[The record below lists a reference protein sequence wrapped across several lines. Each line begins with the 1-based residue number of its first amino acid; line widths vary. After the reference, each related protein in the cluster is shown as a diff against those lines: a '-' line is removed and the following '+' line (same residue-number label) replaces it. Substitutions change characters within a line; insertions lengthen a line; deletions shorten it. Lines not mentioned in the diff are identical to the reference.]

1 MLWTELGWLPIKRPE
16 LKQMPSPN
24 KRTIWGETFLIGAK
38 VQISA
43 QLKLGANLK
52 KKWKEGFLWS
62 VLNKILEVIMWFLWK
77 MYLPDTFFKKG
88 PAGLINSLTPGVH

>member
-16 LKQMPSPN
+16 LKQMPCPN

-38 VQISA
+38 VQINA

-52 KKWKEGFLWS
+52 KNEKKDFCDQFWIKFWK
-62 VLNKILEVIMWFLWK
+62 
-77 MYLPDTFFKKG
+77 
-88 PAGLINSLTPGVH
+88 